1 MNGERIA
8 GQVISAGSATHAERA
23 GAATG
28 ACVKSDERGTGK
40 DPRGALARGRLA
52 VLLLALA
59 LAQPAWAKEAA
70 PAAEDPALER
80 RVMTL
85 AAELRCLVCQ
95 NQSLADSNAPLA
107 VDLRNQVRE
116 QMRQGRSDREI
127 IAYLVERYGDFV
139 LFRPPFKA
147 TTALLWVGPVLLM
160 IAGLAALY
168 WRLARRRREA
178 REAPLSEEERTR
190 AQALLAGSEPE
201 KRESSIIP

>member
-1 MNGERIA
+1 MKA
-8 GQVISAGSATHAERA
+8 
-23 GAATG
+23 
-28 ACVKSDERGTGK
+28 D
-40 DPRGALARGRLA
+40 RLLVHLWRCA
-52 VLLLALA
+52 LLLLVLA
-59 LAQPAWAKEAA
+59 PAAVTHAKEAA

-116 QMRQGRSDREI
+116 QMRQGRSEQEI
-127 IAYLVERYGDFV
+127 VQYLVERYGDFV

-147 TTALLWVGPVLLM
+147 ATVLLWLGPALLL

-168 WRLARRRREA
+168 RLLARRRRAALEA
-178 REAPLSEEERTR
+178 RLSEEERAR
-190 AQALLAGSEPE
+190 AEALLASGPRD
-201 KRESSIIP
+201 RESADTAR